1 MLIINI
7 QSDKVAFCGL
17 KEIPYKPLNFLFTKV
32 ATSNLSQTEIEAIK
46 ESLRR
51 CTPETVEAAIDY
63 RASKNASLVPTIV
76 TGIIERFLE
85 PDLKPLMKKGDDSL
99 TLFDDLGVDSLTMM
113 EIVILVEETIGISV
127 ENEELRELRSIG
139 DVKTFIASK
148 LTDATSTPGED
159 VTKYPITSADILE
172 SMQYQD
178 PFLFV
183 QQAAIEGKKAKGTY
197 YISGEE
203 GFLQGHFKNNP
214 VFPASISLEAL
225 GQLAVLFL
233 IKTDPSITGGKVD
246 PKTIY
251 FTSCD
256 GIRCHK
262 ECKPGV
268 LFEMETELKR
278 LRHPMATFEGN
289 IKVNG
294 EKVVF
299 AEEITLLFDYQK

>member
-1 MLIINI
+1 M
-7 QSDKVAFCGL
+7 
-17 KEIPYKPLNFLFTKV
+17 
-32 ATSNLSQTEIEAIK
+32 ATSNLSTAEIEAIE

-51 CTPETVEAAIDY
+51 CTPETIEAAIAY
-63 RASKNASLVPTIV
+63 RSTKDSELVPAIV

-99 TLFDDLGVDSLTMM
+99 ALFDDLGVDSLTMM

-127 ENEELRELRSIG
+127 ENEELRELRTIA
-139 DVKTFIASK
+139 DVKTFIGTK
-148 LTDATSTPGED
+148 LGDAPAAAPVED
-159 VTKYPITSADILE
+159 TENYPITSAEIRE
-172 SMQYQD
+172 SMQYGE

-183 QQAAIEGKKAKGTY
+183 QQAAVSGKKAKGTY
-197 YISGEE
+197 FISGNED
-203 GFLQGHFKNNP
+203 FLKGHFVDNP
-214 VFPASISLEAL
+214 VFPASISIEAI

-233 IKTDPSITGGKVD
+233 IKADPSVTGGKVD
-246 PKTIY
+246 PKSIY

-268 LFEMETELKR
+268 LFEMETEIKR

-289 IKVNG
+289 IRVNG
-294 EKVVF
+294 EKVAF
-299 AEEITLLFDYQK
+299 AEEVTLLFDYAKG

>member
-1 MLIINI
+1 M
-7 QSDKVAFCGL
+7 
-17 KEIPYKPLNFLFTKV
+17 
-32 ATSNLSQTEIEAIK
+32 ATSNLPSTEIEAIK

-51 CTPETVEAAIDY
+51 CTPETVEAAITY
-63 RASKNASLVPTIV
+63 RSSKDATQVPSIV

-85 PDLKPLMKKGDDSL
+85 PDLKPLIQKGDDSL
-99 TLFDDLGVDSLTMM
+99 ALFDDLGVDSLTMM

-127 ENEELRELRSIG
+127 ENEELRELRTIG
-139 DVKTFIASK
+139 DVKTFIGTK
-148 LTDATSTPGED
+148 LGDSPAAAIED
-159 VTKYPITSADILE
+159 TKAYPITSAEILE
-172 SMQYQD
+172 SMQYKD

-183 QQAAIEGKKAKGTY
+183 QQAAVSGKKAKGTY
-197 YISGEE
+197 YVSGKED
-203 GFLQGHFKNNP
+203 FLQGHFIDNP

-233 IKTDPSITGGKVD
+233 IKADPSVTGGKVA
-246 PKTIY
+246 PKSIY

-268 LFEMETELKR
+268 LFEMETEMKR
-278 LRHPMATFEGN
+278 LRHPMATFEGY
-289 IKVNG
+289 IRVNG

>member
-1 MLIINI
+1 
-7 QSDKVAFCGL
+7 V
-17 KEIPYKPLNFLFTKV
+17 T
-32 ATSNLSQTEIEAIK
+32 TSNLSSTEIEAIK

-51 CTPETVEAAIDY
+51 CSPVTVEAAIAY
-63 RASKNASLVPTIV
+63 RSSKDSSLVPTIV

-85 PDLKPLMKKGDDSL
+85 PDLKPLMQKGDDTL

-127 ENEELRELRSIG
+127 ENEELRELRTIG
-139 DVKTFIASK
+139 DVKNFITAK
-148 LTDATSTPGED
+148 TGGTTSAPVSDSGN
-159 VTKYPITSADILE
+159 YPITSEEIINL
-172 SMQYQD
+172 MQYQD

-183 QQAAIEGKKAKGTY
+183 QQAAISGKKAKGTY
-197 YISGEE
+197 YVSGKED
-203 GFLQGHFKNNP
+203 FLKGHFKSNP
-214 VFPASISLEAL
+214 VFPASISIEAI

-233 IKTDPSITGGKVD
+233 IKGDESVTGGKVE
-246 PKTIY
+246 PKSIY

-268 LFEMETELKR
+268 MFEMETELKR
-278 LRHPMATFEGN
+278 IRHPMATFEGS

-299 AEEITLLFDYQK
+299 AEEITLLFDYAK

>member
-1 MLIINI
+1 M
-7 QSDKVAFCGL
+7 
-17 KEIPYKPLNFLFTKV
+17 
-32 ATSNLSQTEIEAIK
+32 ATINLSTAEIEAIK
-46 ESLRR
+46 DSLRR
-51 CTPETVEAAIDY
+51 CTPETIEAAIEY
-63 RASKNASLVPTIV
+63 RSSKNSEVVPTIV

-85 PDLKPLMKKGDDSL
+85 PELKPMMQKGDDSL
-99 TLFDDLGVDSLTMM
+99 ALFDDLGVDSLTMM

-127 ENEELRELRSIG
+127 ENEELRELRTIA
-139 DVKTFIASK
+139 DVKNFIGTK
-148 LTDATSTPGED
+148 LGAAPATKPTED
-159 VTKYPITSADILE
+159 TENYPITAAEIHE
-172 SMQYQD
+172 SMQYGE

-183 QQAAIEGKKAKGTY
+183 QQAAISGKKAKGTY

-203 GFLQGHFKNNP
+203 EFLNGHFKSNP

-233 IKTDPSITGGKVD
+233 IKGDASVTGGKVD
-246 PKTIY
+246 PKSIY

-268 LFEMETELKR
+268 LFEMEIEMKR

-299 AEEITLLFDYQK
+299 AEEITLLFDYAKG

>member
-1 MLIINI
+1 M
-7 QSDKVAFCGL
+7 
-17 KEIPYKPLNFLFTKV
+17 
-32 ATSNLSQTEIEAIK
+32 
-46 ESLRR
+46 
-51 CTPETVEAAIDY
+51 
-63 RASKNASLVPTIV
+63 PTIV

-85 PDLKPLMKKGDDSL
+85 PDLKPLMQKGDDTL

-127 ENEELRELRSIG
+127 ENEELRELRTIG
-139 DVKTFIASK
+139 DVKNFITAK
-148 LTDATSTPGED
+148 TGGTTSAPVSDSGN
-159 VTKYPITSADILE
+159 YPITSEEIINL
-172 SMQYQD
+172 MQYQD

-183 QQAAIEGKKAKGTY
+183 QQAAISGKKAKGTY
-197 YISGEE
+197 YVSGKED
-203 GFLQGHFKNNP
+203 FLKGHFKSNP
-214 VFPASISLEAL
+214 VFPASISIEAI

-233 IKTDPSITGGKVD
+233 IKGDESVTGGKVE
-246 PKTIY
+246 PKSIY

-268 LFEMETELKR
+268 MFEMETELKR
-278 LRHPMATFEGN
+278 IRHPMATFEGS

-299 AEEITLLFDYQK
+299 AEEITLLFDYAK